1 MKRKL
6 SILLVL
12 VMILVMGIPTLA
24 AGDTGSITIKGNE
37 TFSLAGRLFNAYK
50 ILDVT
55 LSTGGAVSYKVPS
68 GLRDFYAGYFTSE
81 ITATPGTSLFD
92 QEVMEAIEKLGAVEM
107 QEFATEALEAAKAS
121 QSGITPV
128 PATGT
133 AQNVAVFSNISLGY
147 YVIEDTTAPASGNVV
162 SALMIDTTMPE
173 AEIHVKATLPGVE
186 KKILEGDS
194 ETEVETNEVS
204 IGDTVKYQIKT
215 KVPDMRGYNKYYF
228 IVNDTLSKG
237 LTYADN
243 MKITINNVLKTAGA
257 DNDTGDYHVEKTDN
271 SDGTTSLVIVFHNF
285 LQYRDSEEI
294 GIGDP
299 IEITFDATLN
309 DEAAIGTSN
318 DNDVTLT
325 YSNNPKFD
333 YKGNNIPRDDE
344 PTGETP
350 KSTTKTYTTSITI
363 LKEDDKDNILTGAA
377 FKITGEGVNL
387 VVTTGDVF
395 VQDDSGTF
403 WKLKDGTYTTE
414 VPTLDTQEYY
424 ESTSVKYKKESKVT
438 IDSNATGID
447 VEAFVDADGK
457 VVFAGL
463 GAGVYTITETVVPKG
478 YNGMDPIELT
488 ISFDKAT
495 EKFSVTSPPAEMYG
509 NTNTIKLKVVNK
521 TGAELPGTGGIGTT
535 IFYVVGG
542 VLALAAVVLL
552 VTKKKMSSKES

>member
-12 VMILVMGIPTLA
+12 IMVLAMGVPALA
-24 AGDTGSITIKGNE
+24 AGGTGSITINGNE
-37 TFSLAGRLFNAYK
+37 TFSLDGREFNAYK

-55 LSTGGAVSYKVPS
+55 LGANDAVAYSVPTGMETFYQAQFPS
-68 GLRDFYAGYFTSE
+68 IS
-81 ITATPGTSLFD
+81 ATPPSSAFD
-92 QEVMEAIEKLGAVEM
+92 QAVMAAIGAMTTDSEAME
-107 QEFATEALEAAKAS
+107 EFGKAALAAAKATG
-121 QSGITPV
+121 SGITPV
-128 PATGT
+128 SATGT
-133 AQNVAVFSNISLGY
+133 ATPHTAVFSDIPLGY
-147 YVIEDTTAPASGNVV
+147 YVIEDTTTPAPGNVV
-162 SALMIDTTMPE
+162 SALMIDTTMPN
-173 AEIHVKATLPGVE
+173 AEIDVKATLP
-186 KKILEGDS
+186 KIDKDILEGDP
-194 ETEVETNEVS
+194 ETEEKTNEVS

-215 KVPDMRGYNKYYF
+215 QVPDMRGYNKYYF

-243 MKITINNVLKTAGA
+243 MIVKIDGVTKIVGA

-285 LQYRDSEEI
+285 LQYKEGSTGKDVV
-294 GIGDP
+294 
-299 IEITFDATLN
+299 ITFDAILN

-333 YKGNNIPRDDE
+333 YKGKNIPGDDE

-363 LKEDDKDNILTGAA
+363 LKKDDKDNILTGAA

-395 VQDDSGTF
+395 VEDTSGTF
-403 WKLKDGTYTTE
+403 WKLKDGSYTTE
-414 VPTLDTQEYY
+414 TPTTATEEYY
-424 ESTSVKYKKESKVT
+424 ESTTVKYKKESKVT

-488 ISFDKAT
+488 ISFDKTT
-495 EKFSVTSPPAEMYG
+495 EEFSVTSPAEMYG